1 MFSHSLFTLFCLGH
15 VTHEKFYSITAYKH
29 NLTDCIM
36 FIHITDIKGKY
47 WSENF
52 ALSQGITNCKSNKH
66 AVVDYDAAANSIF
79 MVSFSMSFML

>member
-1 MFSHSLFTLFCLGH
+1 
-15 VTHEKFYSITAYKH
+15 
-29 NLTDCIM
+29 M